1 MFIHPE
7 TPSHPH
13 QDNGSDVHC
22 PEVWAL
28 GPLFLLLSSARFGQT
43 RPALHPRKALVVGT
57 VAVTGMLGPAHP
69 QAVPNGSLLV
79 EEGGLRPR
87 LSGWGRNCLYLC
99 KLNEAD
105 IQ

>member
-43 RPALHPRKALVVGT
+43 RPALYPRKASVVGT
-57 VAVTGMLGPAHP
+57 VAVTGECWALLIPK
-69 QAVPNGSLLV
+69 AVPNGSLLV
-79 EEGGLRPR
+79 EEGELRPR
-87 LSGWGRNCLYLC
+87 LSGWGDGTACIYAN
-99 KLNEAD
+99 
-105 IQ
+105 